1 MNNKNQIW
9 DMDFST
15 DFTRMVDEDIKKCD
29 DILNGSFDE
38 KKWKE
43 LHVELT
49 AKYSA
54 HISNIGSD
62 MYGYIAQGNF
72 FDVNLVGQEGL
83 KHNLF
88 VLKNKLIAFKNFGYK
103 NRKPISS
110 EKGINIQNTLS
121 ASQTTTINISFEE
134 VKRQIENMT
143 GLSESETNET
153 LQKIDEIK
161 AIVELQEPKKSKWQ
175 KPSQY
180 LSGWQI
186 RAWMLELLYCLW
198 YLRLVSKVN
207 LMIIG

>member
-62 MYGYIAQGNF
+62 MYGYFAQGNF
-72 FDVNLVGQEGL
+72 FDMDAMDEDSLH
-83 KHNLF
+83 HNLF

-103 NRKPISS
+103 NRKSISG

-121 ASQTTTINISFEE
+121 ATQTITVNISFEE
-134 VKRQIENMT
+134 VKKQIENMT

-161 AIVELQEPKKSKWQ
+161 AIVELREPKKSKWQ
-175 KPSQY
+175 KIKPILVWLADKSVDV
-180 LSGWQI
+180 GI
-186 RAWMLELLYCLW
+186 ALLPL
-198 YLRLVSKVN
+198 LLK
-207 LMIIG
+207 I

>member
-62 MYGYIAQGNF
+62 MYGYFAQGNF
-72 FDVNLVGQEGL
+72 FDMDAMDEDSLH
-83 KHNLF
+83 HNLF

-103 NRKPISS
+103 NRKSISG

-121 ASQTTTINISFEE
+121 ATQTITVNISFEE
-134 VKRQIENMT
+134 VKKQIENMT

-161 AIVELQEPKKSKWQ
+161 AIVELREPKKSKWQ
-175 KPSQY
+175 KIKPILVWLADKSVDV
-180 LSGWQI
+180 GI
-186 RAWMLELLYCLW
+186 ALLPLI
-198 YLRLVSKVN
+198 LK
-207 LMIIG
+207 I